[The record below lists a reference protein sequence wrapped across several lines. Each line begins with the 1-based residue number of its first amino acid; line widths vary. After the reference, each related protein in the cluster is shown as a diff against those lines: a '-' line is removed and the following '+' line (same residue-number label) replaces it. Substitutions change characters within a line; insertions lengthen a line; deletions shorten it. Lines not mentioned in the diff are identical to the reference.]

1 MKESECMK
9 KLLPLL
15 SLTLSLSVPAM
26 AKNAM
31 LMNRIGPSQSEL
43 YIANADGTG
52 EHKLLDKSGFD
63 YHANFSYDGRWI
75 VFTSERAGFGQADVF
90 RVHPDGSGLEQLT
103 NDPALDDQG
112 VLSPDGSQVAF
123 VSTRQTY
130 HANIWILDLKTKKF
144 RNLTG
149 AANIQGDPTK
159 PDGFY
164 RPQWSPDGKWIAFT
178 SDRNTDWKGHD
189 DNTGWEH
196 LQELSIYIV
205 HPDGTGLKRITGP
218 GITSS
223 SPKWSADSKQII
235 YSEMAVAVSWL
246 ARVDQLSKLPFAVS
260 QIVSINLETG
270 KRTELTKGPGLK
282 LAPQLLPDGRVG
294 YTTKASQ
301 VSGVAYT
308 QGAVPTFPKN
318 MRSPA
323 WSPDGKQVVYEK
335 IDNTPRPQ
343 YQPLF
348 SWDPNYEYHYTDV
361 FPSFSKDGELLVTA
375 KDTDSSIAIMNKDG
389 SNKRVVFKAST
400 NCTSNEN
407 GPCGAMEGVAFA
419 PSWSPDGQWIVF
431 GFGGYLR
438 ARNTSIAKLMLVK
451 RDGTGLTELT
461 NGTPNAGFPSF
472 SADGKEVVYRAWGP
486 NEDGLRIINLETK
499 KVRVLTDQLD
509 NLPGWSV
516 NNRIVFTRKS
526 ADNNFDIYTINPD
539 GSDLKRLTNFPASDA
554 HAVWSYDGK
563 HIMWDSGEY
572 GFRDEAALYDNS
584 FQPYGQ
590 VWVMDADGSNKRQ
603 ITDSHW
609 EDSMPC
615 YVPPNAK

>member
-1 MKESECMK
+1 MY
-9 KLLPLL
+9 KLLSLLSLSL
-15 SLTLSLSVPAM
+15 SLTLPAM
-26 AKNAM
+26 AKDTM

-43 YIANADGTG
+43 YLANADGSG
-52 EHKLLDKSGFD
+52 EHKLLTTSGGFD
-63 YHANFSYDGRWI
+63 YHANFSYDGKWI
-75 VFTSERAGFGQADVF
+75 VFTSERGGFGQADIY

-112 VLSPDGSQVAF
+112 VLSPDGTQVAF

-130 HANIWILDLKTKKF
+130 RANIWILDLKTKKF
-144 RNLTG
+144 RDVT
-149 AANIQGDPTK
+149 AAKDIQGDLMK

-164 RPQWSPDGKWIAFT
+164 RPEWSPDGKWIAFT

-196 LQELSIYIV
+196 LQELSIYLI
-205 HPDGTGLKRITGP
+205 HPDGTGFKRITGP
-218 GITSS
+218 GVSS
-223 SPKWSADSKQII
+223 TSPKWSADSKKIV
-235 YSEMAVAVSWL
+235 YAEMPVAVSWL

-260 QIVSINLETG
+260 QIVSIDLETG
-270 KRTELTKGPGLK
+270 KRDELTSGPGLK

-301 VSGVAYT
+301 TSGVAYT
-308 QGAVPTFPKN
+308 KSGPAKFPAN

-323 WSPDGKQVVYEK
+323 WSADGAQVVYEK

-343 YQPLF
+343 NQPLF
-348 SWDPNYEYHYTDV
+348 SWDPNYEYRYTDV
-361 FPSFSKDGELLVTA
+361 FPSFSKDGTLLVTN
-375 KDTDSSIAIMNKDG
+375 KDVDSSIAITDKDG
-389 SNKRVVFKAST
+389 SNKKVVFKAAT

-438 ARNTSIAKLMLVK
+438 TRSTAIAKLMLIK
-451 RDGTGLTELT
+451 RDGTGLQELT

-472 SADGKEVVYRAWGP
+472 SPDGKEIVYRSWGP
-486 NEDGLRIINLETK
+486 NEDGLRIMNLETK

-539 GSDLKRLTNFPASDA
+539 GSDLKRLTTYPASDA

-572 GFRDEAALYDNS
+572 GFRDEAELYDNS

-590 VWVMDADGSNKRQ
+590 IWVMDADGGNKRL
-603 ITDSHW
+603 ISDSHW

-615 YVPPNAK
+615 YVPPYAK